1 MDLQCMPHES
11 SATQC
16 CVIVFMTSLSVV
28 SLATDPYSA
37 PSFLLP
43 AFKVLCCLLLPPC
56 EGSYLAAQMQM
67 KLLDLVEG
75 IRWH

>member
-1 MDLQCMPHES
+1 MNLECMLHES
-11 SATQC
+11 SAAQC

-37 PSFLLP
+37 PSFL
-43 AFKVLCCLLLPPC
+43 LCCLLLPPC

>member
-1 MDLQCMPHES
+1 MLWRACIYKLPALVACFASM
-11 SATQC
+11 AA
-16 CVIVFMTSLSVV
+16 LSVV

-37 PSFLLP
+37 LPSGLKALF
-43 AFKVLCCLLLPPC
+43 CLLSLPS
-56 EGSYLAAQMQM
+56 EGSYLATQMQM